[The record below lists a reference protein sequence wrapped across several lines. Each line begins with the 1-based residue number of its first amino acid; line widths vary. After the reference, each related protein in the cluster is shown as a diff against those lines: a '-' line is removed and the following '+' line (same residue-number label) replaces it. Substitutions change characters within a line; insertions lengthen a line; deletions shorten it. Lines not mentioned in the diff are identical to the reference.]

1 MKEKILVHWH
11 VWKNSLLALGL
22 FLAILGPVVVLGGS
36 KSIYVDHDNNGSEDG
51 SRDHPYRTISKAL
64 KHAKGSTTVYVA
76 KGTYKEN
83 ITLPGDVKLVGGK
96 SNDDV
101 VIKSDNDNKPTVTM
115 RDDTEINNLTISG
128 GRHGVRVEEHAEAKI
143 VKVVIKNS
151 QRDGVHI
158 DKGSR
163 DKKEQ
168 VLIDKS
174 VIKGSRMAGIF
185 SEKRRLIVTN
195 TSITGNAD
203 GVDLVGGI
211 KAWFA
216 DNRILDNRGSG
227 FKLVVDDTDFWSKNN
242 SIRRNGREGVEINS
256 YGGAGD
262 IGFKKASLIDN
273 RRYGIARIIRG
284 TNGNFSGVLLES
296 NRSEAN
302 ALGNL
307 SAPMRI
313 R

>member
-1 MKEKILVHWH
+1 MNAQLAFQWQQ
-11 VWKNSLLALGL
+11 WKNGLLAIGL
-22 FLAILGPVVVLGGS
+22 FLAVLGPVVVLGGS

-51 SRDHPYRTISKAL
+51 SREHPYQNISKAL

-83 ITLPGDVKLVGGK
+83 ITLPSDVKLVGGK

-101 VIKSDNDNKPTVTM
+101 VIKSDNDDKPTVTM
-115 RDDTEINNLTISG
+115 RDDTELNNLTISG

-227 FKLVVDDTDFWSKNN
+227 FKLVIDGTDFWSKNN
-242 SIRRNGREGVEINS
+242 SIRRNGREGAEINS

-262 IGFKKASLIDN
+262 IGFKKATFIDN
-273 RRYGIARIIRG
+273 HRYGIARIVRG
-284 TNGNFSGVLLES
+284 TTGNFSGLLLES
-296 NRSEAN
+296 NRSEGN
-302 ALGNL
+302 TLGNL